1 LKQADIKI
9 KRRRKKPFS
18 RKQNC
23 GKDDMYSSGVASETG
38 RRGATR
44 FKHNPRGKRTVTKT
58 GLVKDKRYMDH
69 WMGSYH
75 PESPE
80 RLEAIYAM
88 LEAPDMKDSFVQ
100 VPVREVDRQDLLR
113 IHSEAYVERLAST
126 AGVEYTYLDPD
137 TQTCA
142 ASYEAALLAAGGF
155 CQALAMVASGELHNA
170 FALVRPPGH
179 HAERSQA
186 RGFCLFNS
194 IAIGARYAQDHLGL
208 KKVLIADW
216 DLHHGNG
223 TQHSFEDDP
232 SVLYFSTHQY
242 PYYPGTGA
250 FDEAGKGTGKG
261 FTVNVPLTI
270 GYGDGEYLGIYE
282 KILKPIALEFNP
294 DIILVSAGFDIY
306 IGDPLGGMNVTPKG
320 FAALTRTLMDMA
332 EECCDG
338 RLVLTLEGGYDITG
352 ERDSVKEVL
361 KELAGVS
368 RTVVAEFLATGDEAA
383 VNHVLERAR
392 KAHHGHWKHL

>member
-1 LKQADIKI
+1 M
-9 KRRRKKPFS
+9 
-18 RKQNC
+18 
-23 GKDDMYSSGVASETG
+23 GKTVVVRARCREKESASGRHSAQT
-38 RRGATR
+38 RGD
-44 FKHNPRGKRTVTKT
+44 RTVAKT
-58 GLVKDKRYMDH
+58 GIVKDKRYMDH
-69 WMGSYH
+69 HMGKYH
-75 PESPE
+75 PECPE

-88 LEAPDMKDSFVQ
+88 LEGPDMKEAFVQ

-113 IHSEAYVERLAST
+113 IHSPGYVERLEST

-155 CQALAMVASGELHNA
+155 CEAVAMVVSGELRNA

-179 HAERSQA
+179 HAERSEA
-186 RGFCLFNS
+186 RGFCLFNN
-194 IAIGARYAQDHLGL
+194 IAIGARYAQEHLGL
-208 KKVLIADW
+208 KRILIADW

-223 TQHSFEDDP
+223 TQHTFDRDP

-250 FDEAGKGTGKG
+250 FDEAGKGEGKG

-282 KILKPIALEFNP
+282 KTLKPIALEFNP

-306 IGDPLGGMNVTPKG
+306 IGDPLGGMNVTPQG
-320 FAALTRTLMDMA
+320 FAGLTRALMDMA
-332 EECCDG
+332 EACCGG
-338 RLVLTLEGGYDITG
+338 RLVLTLEGGYDIAG

-368 RTVVAEFLATGDEAA
+368 KTAVAELLAKGDEAA
-383 VNHVLERAR
+383 VNYVLERAR
-392 KAHHGHWKHL
+392 QTHRRHWKDL

>member
-1 LKQADIKI
+1 
-9 KRRRKKPFS
+9 
-18 RKQNC
+18 
-23 GKDDMYSSGVASETG
+23 
-38 RRGATR
+38 
-44 FKHNPRGKRTVTKT
+44 
-58 GLVKDKRYMDH
+58 MDH
-69 WMGSYH
+69 WMGKYH
-75 PESPE
+75 PECPE

-88 LEAPDMKDSFVQ
+88 LEGPDMKGAFVQ

-113 IHSEAYVERLAST
+113 IHSQGYVERLEST

-142 ASYEAALLAAGGF
+142 SSYEAALLAAGGL
-155 CQALAMVASGELHNA
+155 CQAIAMVVSGELHNA

-179 HAERSQA
+179 HAERSEA
-186 RGFCLFNS
+186 RGFCLFNN
-194 IAIGARYAQDHLGL
+194 IAIGARYAQEHLGL
-208 KKVLIADW
+208 KRILIADW

-223 TQHSFEDDP
+223 TQHTFDSDP
-232 SVLYFSTHQY
+232 SVLYFSSHQY

-250 FDEAGKGTGKG
+250 FDEAGRGEGKG

-282 KILKPIALEFNP
+282 KILKPIALEFKP
-294 DIILVSAGFDIY
+294 DMILVSAGFDIY

-320 FAALTRTLMDMA
+320 FAGLTRTLMDMA
-332 EECCDG
+332 EECCGG
-338 RLVLTLEGGYDITG
+338 RLVLTLEGGYDING

-368 RTVVAEFLATGDEAA
+368 RTAVAELLASGEEAA
-383 VNHVLERAR
+383 VNYVLDRAR
-392 KAHHGHWKHL
+392 QTHHRHWKNL